1 MINKIIAIQGD
12 HPSSLNPKTDTS
24 IFLAKEIQR
33 KKYKI
38 FFYEPKN
45 LSIIN
50 SKVIAEGYFIKF
62 NYNKKKFFKILK
74 KKKMNLTNCRFI
86 LIRQNPPF
94 NLNYI
99 TTTYILDTIKDK
111 TKIINDPTS
120 IRNISEKLYSAKY
133 KKFMPNTIF
142 TQNINEIRKFFKANN
157 KVIIKPIHSFGGNDI
172 FLLSKFNLKL
182 VKKIIKKYNCI
193 MC

>member
-50 SKVIAEGYFIKF
+50 SNVVADGYFIKF
-62 NYNKKKFFKILK
+62 NYNKKKFFEILK
-74 KKKMNLTNCRFI
+74 KNKMNWMN
-86 LIRQNPPF
+86 LIN
-94 NLNYI
+94 NLN
-99 TTTYILDTIKDK
+99 
-111 TKIINDPTS
+111 
-120 IRNISEKLYSAKY
+120 
-133 KKFMPNTIF
+133 
-142 TQNINEIRKFFKANN
+142 
-157 KVIIKPIHSFGGNDI
+157 
-172 FLLSKFNLKL
+172 
-182 VKKIIKKYNCI
+182 
-193 MC
+193 